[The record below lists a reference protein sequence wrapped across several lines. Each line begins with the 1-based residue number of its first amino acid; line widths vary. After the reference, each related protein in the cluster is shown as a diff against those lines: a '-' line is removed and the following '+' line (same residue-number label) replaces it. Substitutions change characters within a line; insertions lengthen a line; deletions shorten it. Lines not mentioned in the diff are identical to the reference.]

1 MKMKEFLGKIV
12 DLTERSQ
19 PNADKKSNAVLL
31 HIQGRIYAI
40 RNFAL
45 DPFNDTYNIILVPN
59 AGITFNKSKFTTVD
73 HVYYLNARKSLLIGM
88 DNPIKLV
95 LVDGNEDNFIPIGT
109 IDLKEQTLTEVRPL
123 GTGTLDTNML
133 YYFK

>member
-1 MKMKEFLGKIV
+1 MKMKDFLGKIFE
-12 DLTERSQ
+12 LTEKMPR
-19 PNADKKSNAVLL
+19 PVDKTSAVLL
-31 HIQGRIYAI
+31 HIRGRIYAI

-59 AGITFNKSKFTTVD
+59 AGLTFNKSKFTSVD

-95 LVDGNEDNFIPIGT
+95 LVDGNETNFIPVGT
-109 IDLKEQTLTEVRPL
+109 IDLEDQTMTEARL
-123 GTGTLDTNML
+123 QGAGTLDTNIL
-133 YYFK
+133 YIFK